1 MILGVFVELAQ
12 PTTAMPRASAAIR
25 PIRTGR
31 AGLRSVDR

>member
-1 MILGVFVELAQ
+1 MIWGVFAELAQ

-25 PIRTGR
+25 PSGTGR